1 MTLPKPP
8 QRITTGFAFSYVDRA
23 IREGIVDR
31 EFGKQQ
37 IAEVIDYF
45 GEPLRCVYCGS
56 EEVQRWDH
64 LVPVNRGGDTVLGNM
79 VPACSRCDDSKQ
91 DHSFD
96 KWMTGDAQFSPQSRG
111 VADIGLR
118 IQRLR
123 IYAAHFRYTAR
134 SLDARCDTREL
145 KKLTDLH
152 TKIESLRTEIEQFIR
167 EHTDKV

>member
-23 IREGIVDR
+23 IREGIADR

-37 IAEVIDYF
+37 IAEVIAYF
-45 GEPLRCVYCGS
+45 GEPLCCVYCGS

-79 VPACSRCDDSKQ
+79 VPACSLCDDSKQ

-96 KWMTGDAQFSPQSRG
+96 EWMTSDAHFSPKSRG
-111 VADIGLR
+111 VRDIGLR

-123 IYAAHFRYTAR
+123 IYAAHFRYKAR

-145 KKLTDLH
+145 QKLTDLR